1 MATAQGRPPPED
13 IHMADLGRLRRAVPD
28 ARMGHLDSRWL
39 ASIAKRSFTDRSGSL
54 GTGDTVHC
62 PSLRRRSIHRRK
74 EVMVVVR
81 EKTTVTQ
88 RIHGNCPIRSR
99 TEIAVRDVGTV
110 LDEPKDLLI
119 ESLQKFHY
127 YYGDDFKVEC
137 PSGSGNFVTI
147 EEVAEELT
155 RRVGR
160 LFLRDEQGRRAVFGD
175 NAKLQ
180 SDPHFRNHLLFYE
193 YFHGDNGRG
202 VGASHQSGWTRA
214 VCKLLQPH

>member
-88 RIHGNCPIRSR
+88 RIHGNCSTHSR
-99 TEIAVRDVGTV
+99 TEIAIRDVMTV
-110 LDEPKDLLI
+110 IDPPKAREATNIAPIPTHTTVAALLPRTNVL
-119 ESLQKFHY
+119 SPK
-127 YYGDDFKVEC
+127 
-137 PSGSGNFVTI
+137 S
-147 EEVAEELT
+147 
-155 RRVGR
+155 
-160 LFLRDEQGRRAVFGD
+160 
-175 NAKLQ
+175 
-180 SDPHFRNHLLFYE
+180 
-193 YFHGDNGRG
+193 
-202 VGASHQSGWTRA
+202 
-214 VCKLLQPH
+214 